1 MSEPRFFTVA
11 TYDEVYKAELAK
23 TALEEEDIIAVLH
36 DTQIVAADWMM
47 SNAVGGVKLKVR
59 EEDGERACR
68 ILSEKMT
75 AGAYLK
81 ESLSEDELT
90 RQALAEVPEDEDE
103 PPPPMRETVSGGEP
117 ADESSEEAASALRE
131 EYARRFL
138 RVATFSIGLFPLWF
152 VAFYLGLNAIFSPG
166 RLSSEGHNRITYG
179 IIACC
184 FSASI
189 LFTVLMAFGP
199 VFRN

>member
-23 TALEEEDIIAVLH
+23 TALEEEDIVVVLH
-36 DTQIVAADWMM
+36 DAQIVAADWLI

-68 ILSEKMT
+68 ILAEKMSS
-75 AGAYLK
+75 GAYLK
-81 ESLSEDELT
+81 ESLSEEELT
-90 RQALAEVPEDEDE
+90 RQALAEAPEDE
-103 PPPPMRETVSGGEP
+103 PPPPMRVTVPDGEP

-152 VAFYLGLNAIFSPG
+152 VAFYLGLKAIFSPG
-166 RLSSEGHNRITYG
+166 KLSSEGHNRITYG
-179 IIACC
+179 IIACG
-184 FSASI
+184 FGASI
-189 LFTVLMAFGP
+189 LFLVLSAFGP
-199 VFRN
+199 FLRD